1 MATSPAELARLFAEL
16 ASYIQRREDDTDGG
30 DGVGPGGGLASAISS
45 LAASL
50 SFGDAP
56 RVGVL
61 DAALSLMCFRASE
74 LCCFQVHRAR
84 LECLVGT
91 IVAMLSS
98 SVSCKVLRLPD
109 GRDGEFLRIG
119 TSLSSEDCVQLIRV
133 CVDVLASLKGHC
145 GAGDSHAL
153 LYAVVKAVISSSPY
167 QGLLPSLP
175 IGCLRNEDTD
185 CGVQTEISKLAY
197 SLSDQTSCTGNEFP
211 LRLQFWYLDPLI
223 LKHDISEILKE
234 VIRRPFLCLRK
245 ELHDR
250 MSWRNIITCL
260 VTSPTIF
267 VETKATLHRWF
278 LFTGLTSVLDLKI
291 GIVLSVLDI
300 LSRPMWWGVPVELGL
315 RFPCSYAYFS
325 IRHHELLT
333 ILAGQLSCKNLL
345 HLVQYIKTEVATL
358 PNICQSA
365 SHPSITNYNHEG
377 LANMIGSNSA
387 WSVLIDFP
395 AWFYFANALIFFYR
409 NNSQDYLSEAICSR
423 LRAEP
428 VNDLELHQAAI
439 YYISWVLCPI
449 GEAHRDVLAENID
462 ELSRSFMM
470 QHKAKSIYEERSI
483 SDRHPKNVLSHS
495 KKLEI
500 PKVNS
505 FEKHRMAP
513 QEVSSLNVGVWLEK
527 FNAIHIKMC
536 NESTAS
542 SNVQSAVTSEQ
553 DANMKPNLLLARVPI
568 GILLASPSYLDEL
581 GCEILLH
588 YAATGETMQ
597 LKEMQKLKDHYDY
610 GDLGVLFNGA
620 PSKWAVKG
628 ACLVFNLLDIIED
641 MSIMLFDSEDNRI
654 GFVKQMKGKAGFHG
668 ILVCVLSGASA
679 VFKRLAEW
687 KQPSL
692 GYLYLLIYICL
703 SSGVLLY
710 NQGVGRRTRRRQI
723 RRVTAGT
730 LGLVVRKNSLMS
742 KTAQISG
749 PLVFLPQPAAVSD
762 GLLQE

>member
-1 MATSPAELARLFAEL
+1 MATSPAEIARLFAEL
-16 ASYIQRREDDTDGG
+16 ASRIQRPEDDTDGG
-30 DGVGPGGGLASAISS
+30 DGVGPGGELASAISS

-61 DAALSLMCFRASE
+61 NAALSLMCFRASE
-74 LCCFQVHRAR
+74 VHRAR
-84 LECLVGT
+84 VECLVGT

-98 SVSCKVLRLPD
+98 SVSCKVLRLPG

-119 TSLSSEDCVQLIRV
+119 TSFSSQDCVQLIRV
-133 CVDVLASLKGHC
+133 CVDVLATLKGHC

-153 LYAVVKAVISSSPY
+153 LYAVVKAVISSSTY

-197 SLSDQTSCTGNEFP
+197 SLSDQTSCTGHEFP

-245 ELHDR
+245 ELHER

-267 VETKATLHRWF
+267 IETKATLHRWF

-315 RFPCSYAYFS
+315 RFPSSYAYFS

-333 ILAGQLSCKNLL
+333 ILTGQLSCKNLL

-358 PNICQSA
+358 SNIYQSA
-365 SHPSITNYNHEG
+365 SHPSVTNYNHEG
-377 LANMIGSNSA
+377 VANMIGSNSA

-395 AWFYFANALIFFYR
+395 AWFYFANALIFYR
-409 NNSQDYLSEAICSR
+409 NSSQDYLSKALCAR
-423 LRAEP
+423 LRIEP

-449 GEAHRDVLAENID
+449 GEAHRDMLADNID
-462 ELSRSFMM
+462 ELSRSSMT
-470 QHKAKSIYEERSI
+470 QHKAKSVHEQRSI
-483 SDRHPKNVLSHS
+483 SDMHPKNVLSRG
-495 KKLEI
+495 KKLKI
-500 PKVNS
+500 PKANS
-505 FEKHRMAP
+505 FDKHQMAP
-513 QEVSSLNVGVWLEK
+513 QEVSSLNIGVWLEN
-527 FNAIHIKMC
+527 FNAIHIKVC
-536 NESTAS
+536 NENTA

-568 GILLASPSYLDEL
+568 GILLVSPSYLDEL

-588 YAATGETMQ
+588 YAATGEAT
-597 LKEMQKLKDHYDY
+597 LVKEVRKLKDHYGY
-610 GDLGVLFNGA
+610 SDLGVLFHSD
-620 PSKWAVKG
+620 PSKWALKG
-628 ACLVFNLLDIIED
+628 ACLVFNLLDVIED

-654 GFVKQMKGKAGFHG
+654 GFVNQMKGKAGRFLIRCLRMLLNHQEIRIDG
-668 ILVCVLSGASA
+668 VVVGDMMLDVHH
-679 VFKRLAEW
+679 RLLKW
-687 KQPSL
+687 NK
-692 GYLYLLIYICL
+692 
-703 SSGVLLY
+703 
-710 NQGVGRRTRRRQI
+710 
-723 RRVTAGT
+723 
-730 LGLVVRKNSLMS
+730 LGLGMS
-742 KTAQISG
+742 EGHKEFDDF
-749 PLVFLPQPAAVSD
+749 VDELPKRCQLSD
-762 GLLQE
+762 